1 MKVSV
6 EVCVTSVAEALVAQ
20 GCGADTVELCI
31 CLDRDGL
38 TPSPGL
44 LREVLKAVHIPVR
57 VLVRPV
63 ANGFVHDQEQAA
75 VLDGDV
81 EWTLKAA
88 ARPRLVVGAL
98 RADGSADHAV
108 LKRALSGVTE
118 TTFHRAIDHARDPI
132 EVLEECIRL
141 GYHRVLTSGGAP
153 TAVEGMGML
162 RRMVALAD
170 EHLTVAAAGRIG
182 PDNVLQ
188 VVRTTGVREV
198 HFAARSNGNGPVL
211 PDRAKIEGVLTAL
224 DKAGL
229 R

>member
-6 EVCVTSVAEALVAQ
+6 EVCVTSVAEALAAQ
-20 GCGADTVELCI
+20 RCGADTVELCI

-44 LREVLKAVHIPVR
+44 LREVLRAVHIPVR
-57 VLVRPV
+57 VLVRPL
-63 ANGFVHDQEQAA
+63 ANGFVHDLEHAA

-88 ARPRLVVGAL
+88 PRPRLVVGAL

-108 LKRALSGVTE
+108 LKRALSGATE
-118 TTFHRAIDHARDPI
+118 TTFHRAIDHARDPM
-132 EVLEECIRL
+132 EVLEECVRL
-141 GYHRVLTSGGAP
+141 GYHRVLTCGAAP
-153 TAVEGMGML
+153 TAVDGLDML
-162 RRMVALAD
+162 RRMVDQAGD
-170 EHLTVAAAGRIG
+170 TLTIAAAGRIG

-188 VVRTTGVREV
+188 VVQTTGVREV
-198 HFAARSNGNGPVL
+198 HFAARSASNGPVL
-211 PDRAKIEGVLTAL
+211 PDVVKIEGVLAAL